1 MVMVTPFFI
10 ATLILLSGRLGHS
23 QHYKQGS
30 QCMTPQEIS
39 ISVRKR
45 VWMQNNK
52 EPTLLNQNFKR

>member
-10 ATLILLSGRLGHS
+10 ATLLLLSGRLGHS
-23 QHYKQGS
+23 QQYKQGP
-30 QCMTPQEIS
+30 QCMTPLEIS